1 METLAWS
8 GSVYLHRG
16 VKQNRLPSK
25 NPCRE
30 PVGNNFRV
38 ARHPSITLMA
48 ARASHT
54 LNPSFS
60 RSDTG
65 QLIG

>member
-8 GSVYLHRG
+8 GSVCLHRG

-38 ARHPSITLMA
+38 ARHPAES
-48 ARASHT
+48 
-54 LNPSFS
+54 
-60 RSDTG
+60 
-65 QLIG
+65 